1 MNHAGKF
8 SFIMDLFK
16 KGGGEKESERL
27 GVPLLGKIP
36 LSEDIMSS
44 TDAGTPLA
52 AADPV
57 SSLGQIYLDIAEK
70 LLLSIQ

>member
-1 MNHAGKF
+1 
-8 SFIMDLFK
+8 
-16 KGGGEKESERL
+16 
-27 GVPLLGKIP
+27 
-36 LSEDIMSS
+36 MSS

-52 AADPV
+52 AANPV